1 MIAAVQERSVQ
12 KQQSEPNLYR
22 VPSVQ
27 ATVLTGGLHLRRF
40 SLAEYQQLIAMGFF
54 HKDERLELI
63 NGFVQ
68 EMSPINP
75 KHAECVDQLVE
86 LFFAQ
91 LLKRARIRIQSPV
104 SLEVRSSQPEPD
116 VALAAVRPAGYADQ
130 HPDAANIFLIV
141 EISDSTLEKD
151 QEEKL
156 ELYAASGIVEYWI
169 VNLVDEQFE
178 VYRDPFISAIGKAA
192 YRTKLTFIHGQTVTP
207 LAFPDCQIDVSQVLP
222 KQGNQ

>member
-1 MIAAVQERSVQ
+1 MIAAVQERPAQ
-12 KQQSEPNLYR
+12 KQQSEPNLKR
-22 VPSVQ
+22 ILNPK
-27 ATVLTGGLHLRRF
+27 TPVLVGGLHLRRF
-40 SLAEYQQLIAMGFF
+40 SLEEYQQLIALGFF
-54 HKDERLELI
+54 HEDERLELI
-63 NGFVQ
+63 NGFIQ

-104 SLEVRSSQPEPD
+104 ALEVRSSQPEPD
-116 VALAAVRPAGYADQ
+116 VALAAVRPTGYADQ
-130 HPDAANIFLIV
+130 HPDAENIFLIV

-151 QEEKL
+151 QAEKL

-178 VYRDPFISAIGKAA
+178 VYRDPFVSAIGKAA
-192 YRTKLTFIHGQTVTP
+192 YRTKLTFIHGQSVSP

-222 KQGNQ
+222 KQGNK

>member
-1 MIAAVQERSVQ
+1 MIAAAQESPVQ
-12 KQQSEPNLYR
+12 KQQSEPNLHR
-22 VPSVQ
+22 TPTLKAPIWV
-27 ATVLTGGLHLRRF
+27 GGSHLRRF
-40 SLAEYQQLIAMGFF
+40 SLQEYQQLIALGFF
-54 HKDERLELI
+54 HEDERLELI

-75 KHAECVDQLVE
+75 RHAECVDQLYEV
-86 LFFAQ
+86 LVIS
-91 LLKRARIRIQSPV
+91 LRKRARVRQQNPV
-104 SLEVRSSQPEPD
+104 ALQVHASQPEPD
-116 VALAAVRPAGYADQ
+116 FAIVAARPEGYADR
-130 HPDAANIFLIV
+130 HPSAKEIFLII

-151 QEEKL
+151 QAEKL
-156 ELYAASGIVEYWI
+156 ELYAAASIPEYWI

-192 YRTKLTFIHGQTVTP
+192 YRTKLTFIHGQSVTP